1 LLPSRL
7 QSWYYFDLFA
17 PQAASLLAP
26 ATRILALGFASVAD
40 FQISFAGSDL
50 RTDGVVD
57 ADTLAA
63 LAWVASNDGRLSP
76 HFRIAQFRSKATG
89 QIVAHRELLRGL
101 EALLEAVP
109 RLSVIHGFRTPED
122 EERIK
127 KQGGQPAKQ
136 SQHKF
141 GTAADIALVDFS
153 VVRAL
158 NRFSGIGCQDKV
170 GGMVRHVDVRHAGAH
185 NITNSTPDDPE
196 IWIYERT

>member
-1 LLPSRL
+1 MPSRL
-7 QSWYYFDLFA
+7 QSWYYFDLFVPQLVSLVA
-17 PQAASLLAP
+17 PE
-26 ATRILALGFASVAD
+26 TRIAALGFASVAD
-40 FQISFAGSDL
+40 FQISFADGDL
-50 RTDGVVD
+50 RSDGTID

-63 LAWVASNDGRLSP
+63 LAAVESRDGRLSP

-101 EALLEAVP
+101 EALREAVP
-109 RLSVIHGFRTPED
+109 ALSVIHGFRTPED

-141 GTAADIALVDFS
+141 GTAADIVPVDFDT
-153 VVRAL
+153 VRTL

-170 GGMVRHVDVRHAGAH
+170 GGKVRHVDVRHAGAH
-185 NITNSTPDDPE
+185 NITNSTPTDPE